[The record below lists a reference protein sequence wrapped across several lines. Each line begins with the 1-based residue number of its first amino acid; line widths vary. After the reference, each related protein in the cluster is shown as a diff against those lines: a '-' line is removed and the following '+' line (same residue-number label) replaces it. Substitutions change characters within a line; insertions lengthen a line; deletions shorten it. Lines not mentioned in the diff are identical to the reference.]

1 MRCRMDARRA
11 RVAFPAAAMWR
22 WAHRSARGGAWVLVA
37 GLLTGA
43 SVPPGEVA
51 SLVKRGLAAYIDG
64 RARTALNY
72 FYYATTLDPSDPNAQ
87 KMLKLVAHE
96 NPSLQY
102 KEKLTPGMNW
112 VEHKVYKA
120 MQDIEEDRY
129 TLAAA
134 GCSDVL
140 EIEPDNVRAMTRL
153 GAAWY
158 ALGQKDQAREM
169 WRKAQSIWP
178 AEGDAAAFLGS
189 ETPDPKH
196 LTPTAAEQKAMGG
209 AAAETAFQQSMNFY
223 RSRAAAGARPE
234 ERVEILRRIVEKY
247 ATQGVDLALVKADL
261 AEQEKRIAAQ
271 VRSEEARR
279 KAAAAE
285 QAADSK
291 AQQAAREAFETDLSQ
306 YRLTASTLNKTARRE
321 ALEKIILKHRAAG
334 VDTRAAVEELEKAQA
349 APW

>member
-1 MRCRMDARRA
+1 MRDKRSAECLAGHGARM
-11 RVAFPAAAMWR
+11 
-22 WAHRSARGGAWVLVA
+22 WAHTAALALVA

-43 SVPPGEVA
+43 AVQPGQVA
-51 SLVKRGLAAYIDG
+51 SLVKRGMAAYIDG
-64 RARTALNY
+64 RAREALNA
-72 FYYATTLDPSDPNAQ
+72 FYYATILDPSEPTAQ
-87 KMLKLVAHE
+87 KMLKLVAKE

-102 KEKLTPGMNW
+102 KENLTPGMNW

-120 MQDIEEDRY
+120 LQYIQSDRY
-129 TLAAA
+129 TLAAEV
-134 GCSDVL
+134 CTEVL

-158 ALGQKDQAREM
+158 ATGRKDQAREM
-169 WRKAQSIWP
+169 WKKAQSIFP
-178 AEGDAAAFLGS
+178 AEGDAAAFLGA
-189 ETPDPKH
+189 EEPDPKR

-209 AAAETAFQQSMNFY
+209 AAAETAFQQSISFY
-223 RSRAAAGARPE
+223 RSRAAAGARAE

-247 ATQGVDLALVKADL
+247 ATQGVDLASVKADL
-261 AEQEKRIAAQ
+261 AEQEKKIAALA
-271 VRSEEARR
+271 RSEEVRR
-279 KAAAAE
+279 RAAAAE

-291 AQQAAREAFETDLSQ
+291 AQHAAREAFEADLSQ
-306 YRLTASTLNKTARRE
+306 YRLTSSTLNKTARRE